1 MAAGA
6 GQVLYAD
13 PASPEIRLWAGL
25 EEKDGTASF
34 PADRYS
40 VCVDETYYYMKS
52 AGEGKKEFLYYRTES
67 WENYEIGESA
77 FYQGQ
82 RRYIFEKKAELVG
95 GVLVFEYKLGGKCRF
110 GQKRYANRKMTGVS
124 LRGTVEK
131 REKESVYLKLDIDGA
146 DGKALHPY
154 PWIPPTGNVMY
165 CMPQEGTEAY
175 LYFPE
180 AEEESAYAV
189 SEIHNSRCPVFADAQ
204 RRELVTEHGKKLR
217 LHADMLGFAGG
228 KEETV
233 QECRMGEDGIH
244 FGAGKGKL
252 QVTGSGQITFRAPEI
267 SLDAVQKIGQYKM
280 ESMAKEKAGM
290 LYPRGG
296 GNPATGGDGYGV
308 GELQNEYNA
317 LSSQGI
323 LAGTEY
329 EYYKPFDDAPEYEEY
344 KEVPTWLKVVA
355 GVAVAAVVGLA
366 VGALVVAT
374 GGLAAAALGVT
385 AVQLGMTAGVLTAGA
400 GIAAVAATAASDKKN
415 GTESSLGDYISNAF
429 SASARVGASCI
440 AITLGMYGAEVMT
453 MTVSGGLGLIPVGGT
468 VVTLPQLAGAFQFV
482 AGTVTSQ
489 NLLFQMREVLMFCI
503 SGKEMGAPTGNWL
516 YDSGREIT
524 EMASMQF
531 AVYGLMNPYTYQR
544 PKITPLPNE
553 TGLTVPGGTGV
564 AVVPSGTAPALK
576 QPYLPGQYTEYP
588 AAVQGWA
595 QQALPGWGSGIEGG
609 NKIKI
614 QAVIPPG
621 STHPVKVYTD
631 GNAQINIGKI
641 DTYIRGKVELDVEA
655 TITRIDELKD
665 IRKLNPESF
674 TKEMKK
680 ELQECENR
688 LHNYQRSQ
696 EMNNTLNEA
705 GIEDSIENNQMIV
718 ENLLDAAKEVTDG
731 NTEIISYIEGV
742 NGKVQVVSRWK
753 ILPDGTPYLAT
764 VILKPMK

>member
-1 MAAGA
+1 M
-6 GQVLYAD
+6 
-13 PASPEIRLWAGL
+13 
-25 EEKDGTASF
+25 
-34 PADRYS
+34 
-40 VCVDETYYYMKS
+40 
-52 AGEGKKEFLYYRTES
+52 
-67 WENYEIGESA
+67 
-77 FYQGQ
+77 
-82 RRYIFEKKAELVG
+82 
-95 GVLVFEYKLGGKCRF
+95 
-110 GQKRYANRKMTGVS
+110 
-124 LRGTVEK
+124 
-131 REKESVYLKLDIDGA
+131 YLKLDIDGA

-233 QECRMGEDGIH
+233 QECRMREDGIH

-290 LYPRGG
+290 LHPRGG

-468 VVTLPQLAGAFQFV
+468 VVTLPQLAGAFLLV

-516 YDSGREIT
+516 YDSARDLT

-564 AVVPSGTAPALK
+564 AVVPNGTAPALK

-588 AAVQGWA
+588 AAVQGWT
-595 QQALPGWGSGIEGG
+595 QQALPGGGSGIEGG

>member
-1 MAAGA
+1 M
-6 GQVLYAD
+6 
-13 PASPEIRLWAGL
+13 
-25 EEKDGTASF
+25 
-34 PADRYS
+34 
-40 VCVDETYYYMKS
+40 
-52 AGEGKKEFLYYRTES
+52 
-67 WENYEIGESA
+67 
-77 FYQGQ
+77 
-82 RRYIFEKKAELVG
+82 
-95 GVLVFEYKLGGKCRF
+95 
-110 GQKRYANRKMTGVS
+110 
-124 LRGTVEK
+124 
-131 REKESVYLKLDIDGA
+131 YLKLDIDGA

-233 QECRMGEDGIH
+233 QECRMREDGIH
-244 FGAGKGKL
+244 FGAGRGKL
-252 QVTGSGQITFRAPEI
+252 QVTGREQILFHAPEI

-296 GNPATGGDGYGV
+296 GNPATGG
-308 GELQNEYNA
+308 
-317 LSSQGI
+317 
-323 LAGTEY
+323 
-329 EYYKPFDDAPEYEEY
+329 
-344 KEVPTWLKVVA
+344 
-355 GVAVAAVVGLA
+355 
-366 VGALVVAT
+366 
-374 GGLAAAALGVT
+374 LAAAALGVT

-400 GIAAVAATAASDKKN
+400 GIAAVAATASSDRKN

-453 MTVSGGLGLIPVGGT
+453 LTVSGGMGLIPVGGT
-468 VVTLPQLAGAFQFV
+468 VVTLPQLAGAFQLV

-489 NLLFQMREVLMFCI
+489 NLLFQMRGVLMFCI

-516 YDSGREIT
+516 YDSARELT

-564 AVVPSGTAPALK
+564 AVVPNGTAPALK

-595 QQALPGWGSGIEGG
+595 QQALPGGGSGIEGSTDTLSTPSSKVLRQNLIESG
-609 NKIKI
+609 VEVPDYLNAAYHIVAGSSPKAAEARAILQKYGIDINDSANGVFLPTVRGVAEGAYHPSLHTNAYYDKINKLL
-614 QAVIPPG
+614 G
-621 STHPVKVYTD
+621 
-631 GNAQINIGKI
+631 
-641 DTYIRGKVELDVEA
+641 EA
-655 TITRIDELKD
+655 TCKEDVLDILEFISDELSSG
-665 IRKLNPESF
+665 SF
-674 TKEMKK
+674 ME
-680 ELQECENR
+680 
-688 LHNYQRSQ
+688 
-696 EMNNTLNEA
+696 
-705 GIEDSIENNQMIV
+705 
-718 ENLLDAAKEVTDG
+718 
-731 NTEIISYIEGV
+731 
-742 NGKVQVVSRWK
+742 
-753 ILPDGTPYLAT
+753 
-764 VILKPMK
+764 

>member
-1 MAAGA
+1 MA
-6 GQVLYAD
+6 
-13 PASPEIRLWAGL
+13 
-25 EEKDGTASF
+25 
-34 PADRYS
+34 
-40 VCVDETYYYMKS
+40 
-52 AGEGKKEFLYYRTES
+52 
-67 WENYEIGESA
+67 
-77 FYQGQ
+77 
-82 RRYIFEKKAELVG
+82 
-95 GVLVFEYKLGGKCRF
+95 
-110 GQKRYANRKMTGVS
+110 GVS

-131 REKESVYLKLDIDGA
+131 REKESVYLKLDMDGA

-180 AEEESAYAV
+180 AEEGSAYAV
-189 SEIHNSRCPVFADAQ
+189 SEIHNSSCPVFADAQ
-204 RRELVTEHGKKLR
+204 RRGLVTEHGKKMQLY
-217 LHADMLGFAGG
+217 ADMLGFAGG

-244 FGAGKGKL
+244 FGAGRGKL
-252 QVTGSGQITFRAPEI
+252 QVTGREQILFHAPEI

-290 LYPRGG
+290 LYSG
-296 GNPATGGDGYGV
+296 GNGNPSTGGGGDGAA
-308 GELQNEYNA
+308 ELQNEYNA

-344 KEVPTWLKVVA
+344 KEVPTWLKAVA

-400 GIAAVAATAASDKKN
+400 GFVAVVATAASDKKN

-429 SASARVGASCI
+429 WASARVGGSCI

-468 VVTLPQLAGAFQFV
+468 VVTLPQLAGAFLLV

-489 NLLFQMREVLMFCI
+489 NLLFQLREVLMFCI

-516 YDSGREIT
+516 YDSARELT

-531 AVYGLMNPYTYQR
+531 AAYGLRNPYTYQR
-544 PKITPLPNE
+544 PKITPQPNE

-564 AVVPSGTAPALK
+564 AVVPNGTAPALK

>member
-1 MAAGA
+1 M
-6 GQVLYAD
+6 
-13 PASPEIRLWAGL
+13 
-25 EEKDGTASF
+25 
-34 PADRYS
+34 
-40 VCVDETYYYMKS
+40 
-52 AGEGKKEFLYYRTES
+52 
-67 WENYEIGESA
+67 
-77 FYQGQ
+77 
-82 RRYIFEKKAELVG
+82 
-95 GVLVFEYKLGGKCRF
+95 
-110 GQKRYANRKMTGVS
+110 
-124 LRGTVEK
+124 
-131 REKESVYLKLDIDGA
+131 YLKLDMDGA

-154 PWIPPTGNVMY
+154 SWIPPTGNVMY

-180 AEEESAYAV
+180 AEEGSAYAV
-189 SEIHNSRCPVFADAQ
+189 SGIYNSSCPVFADAQ
-204 RRELVTEHGKKLR
+204 SRGLVTEHGKKMQLY
-217 LHADMLGFAGG
+217 AEELGFLGG
-228 KEETV
+228 QEEAV

-252 QVTGSGQITFRAPEI
+252 QVTGSGQITFRASEI

-400 GIAAVAATAASDKKN
+400 GIAAVAATAASDRKN
-415 GTESSLGDYISNAF
+415 GTESSMGDYISNAF

-453 MTVSGGLGLIPVGGT
+453 LTVSGGMGLIPVGGT
-468 VVTLPQLAGAFQFV
+468 VVTLPQLAGAFQLV
-482 AGTVTSQ
+482 AGIVTSQ
-489 NLLFQMREVLMFCI
+489 NLLFQMRGVLMFCI

-516 YDSGREIT
+516 YDSARELT

-564 AVVPSGTAPALK
+564 AVVPNGTAPALK
-576 QPYLPGQYTEYP
+576 QPYLPGQYSEYP
-588 AAVQGWA
+588 AALQGWA
-595 QQALPGWGSGIEGG
+595 QQALPGGGSAIEGG
-609 NKIKI
+609 SVPDFYVGPNGKELPSQYKDWIGTNIQKELLEQAENLQLQNAIKQLYRGNSFIGDGGTADVIRFEQQTGLMLGKNGGSHVQKGIDMAKYIENKILTQDLSPSDRALVI
-614 QAVIPPG
+614 Q
-621 STHPVKVYTD
+621 
-631 GNAQINIGKI
+631 
-641 DTYIRGKVELDVEA
+641 L
-655 TITRIDELKD
+655 L
-665 IRKLNPESF
+665 
-674 TKEMKK
+674 
-680 ELQECENR
+680 
-688 LHNYQRSQ
+688 
-696 EMNNTLNEA
+696 
-705 GIEDSIENNQMIV
+705 EDLYSA
-718 ENLLDAAKEVTDG
+718 LG
-731 NTEIISYIEGV
+731 
-742 NGKVQVVSRWK
+742 R
-753 ILPDGTPYLAT
+753 
-764 VILKPMK
+764 

>member
-1 MAAGA
+1 M
-6 GQVLYAD
+6 
-13 PASPEIRLWAGL
+13 
-25 EEKDGTASF
+25 
-34 PADRYS
+34 
-40 VCVDETYYYMKS
+40 
-52 AGEGKKEFLYYRTES
+52 
-67 WENYEIGESA
+67 
-77 FYQGQ
+77 
-82 RRYIFEKKAELVG
+82 
-95 GVLVFEYKLGGKCRF
+95 
-110 GQKRYANRKMTGVS
+110 
-124 LRGTVEK
+124 
-131 REKESVYLKLDIDGA
+131 YLKLDIDGA

-233 QECRMGEDGIH
+233 QECRMREDGIH
-244 FGAGKGKL
+244 FGAGRGKL
-252 QVTGSGQITFRAPEI
+252 QVTGREQILFHAPEI

-344 KEVPTWLKVVA
+344 TEVPKWLKVVA

-400 GIAAVAATAASDKKN
+400 GIAAVAATASSDRKN

-453 MTVSGGLGLIPVGGT
+453 LTVSGGMGLIPVGGT
-468 VVTLPQLAGAFQFV
+468 VVTLPQLAGAFQLV
-482 AGTVTSQ
+482 AGIVTSQ
-489 NLLFQMREVLMFCI
+489 NLLFQMRGVLMFCI

-516 YDSGREIT
+516 YDSARELT

-564 AVVPSGTAPALK
+564 AVVPNGTAPALK
-576 QPYLPGQYTEYP
+576 QPYLPGQYSEYP

-595 QQALPGWGSGIEGG
+595 QQALPGGGSAIEGG
-609 NKIKI
+609 SVPDFYVGPNGKELPSQYKDWIGTNIQKELLEQAENLQLQNAIKQLYRGNSFIGDGGTADVIRFEQQTGLMLGKNGGSHVQKGIDMAKYIENKILTQDLSPSDRALAI
-614 QAVIPPG
+614 Q
-621 STHPVKVYTD
+621 
-631 GNAQINIGKI
+631 
-641 DTYIRGKVELDVEA
+641 L
-655 TITRIDELKD
+655 L
-665 IRKLNPESF
+665 
-674 TKEMKK
+674 
-680 ELQECENR
+680 
-688 LHNYQRSQ
+688 
-696 EMNNTLNEA
+696 
-705 GIEDSIENNQMIV
+705 EDLYSA
-718 ENLLDAAKEVTDG
+718 LG
-731 NTEIISYIEGV
+731 
-742 NGKVQVVSRWK
+742 R
-753 ILPDGTPYLAT
+753 
-764 VILKPMK
+764 

>member
-1 MAAGA
+1 M
-6 GQVLYAD
+6 
-13 PASPEIRLWAGL
+13 
-25 EEKDGTASF
+25 
-34 PADRYS
+34 
-40 VCVDETYYYMKS
+40 
-52 AGEGKKEFLYYRTES
+52 
-67 WENYEIGESA
+67 
-77 FYQGQ
+77 
-82 RRYIFEKKAELVG
+82 
-95 GVLVFEYKLGGKCRF
+95 
-110 GQKRYANRKMTGVS
+110 
-124 LRGTVEK
+124 
-131 REKESVYLKLDIDGA
+131 YLKLDIDGA

-233 QECRMGEDGIH
+233 QECRMREDGIH
-244 FGAGKGKL
+244 FGAGRGKL
-252 QVTGSGQITFRAPEI
+252 QVTGREQILFHAPEI

-296 GNPATGGDGYGV
+296 GNP
-308 GELQNEYNA
+308 
-317 LSSQGI
+317 
-323 LAGTEY
+323 
-329 EYYKPFDDAPEYEEY
+329 
-344 KEVPTWLKVVA
+344 
-355 GVAVAAVVGLA
+355 
-366 VGALVVAT
+366 AT

-453 MTVSGGLGLIPVGGT
+453 LTVSGGMGLIPVGGT
-468 VVTLPQLAGAFQFV
+468 VVTLPQLAGAFLLV

-516 YDSGREIT
+516 YDSARDLT

-564 AVVPSGTAPALK
+564 AVVPNGTAPALK

-588 AAVQGWA
+588 AAVQGWT
-595 QQALPGWGSGIEGG
+595 QQALPGGGSGIEGG